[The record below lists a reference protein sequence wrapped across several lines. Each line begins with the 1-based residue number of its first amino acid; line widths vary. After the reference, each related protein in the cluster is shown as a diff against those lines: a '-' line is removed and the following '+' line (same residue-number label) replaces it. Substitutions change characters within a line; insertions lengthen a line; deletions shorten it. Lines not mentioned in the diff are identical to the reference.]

1 MSHRAHLARKP
12 ELGIRLHHSCTL
24 LPQQHQA
31 VSQNLCSRLT
41 RIALLARLF
50 NDLGGMGRKAHN
62 ASAADAGAAVN
73 NDRMID
79 LTLHGMNDVDDGRR
93 ILWE

>member
-1 MSHRAHLARKP
+1 VSHRAHLARKP
-12 ELGIRLHHSCTL
+12 ELSIRLHHPITL

-31 VSQNLCSRLT
+31 VNQNLCSQLPRN
-41 RIALLARLF
+41 ILLARLF
-50 NDLGGMGRKAHN
+50 NDLCGMGRKAHN

-79 LTLHGMNDVDDGRR
+79 LALHGMNDVYDGRR
-93 ILWE
+93 IL